1 MQCSENIQK
10 LKTLLEEK
18 CDLLD
23 EQNSILNNKFKEIQ
37 LIKRMKVLVKKLD
50 IVVRQTK
57 ILKKDIR
64 SKLK

>member
-1 MQCSENIQK
+1 VQCSENIQK